1 MRYGLHPV
9 MTRGYRMRNAG
20 PAAMLLNLEAL
31 MNKTPFLAA
40 AMMLSTATAQASPLD
55 EKVTA
60 EVLGVTDV
68 QIGLGAAGFT
78 VVTELTR
85 KKFPPMV
92 LTGLQFDV
100 MVGDQ
105 KIGEGLLEESHRL
118 KRNQAI
124 RVEIPTRVSAT
135 AGLMAIMGGSSEL
148 TISGTVSGRWL
159 FFQQERS
166 FQQAISLEEIADTV
180 TP

>member
-1 MRYGLHPV
+1 
-9 MTRGYRMRNAG
+9 MRNVG
-20 PAAMLLNLEAL
+20 PAAMLLNPEAL

-40 AMMLSTATAQASPLD
+40 ALMLYTTTAQARPLG
-55 EKVTA
+55 ERVTA

-100 MVGDQ
+100 MVGEQ
-105 KIGEGLLEESHRL
+105 KIGAGTLEEPYRL
-118 KRNQAI
+118 KRNQPVRI
-124 RVEIPTRVSAT
+124 EIPTRVSAT
-135 AGLMAIMGGSSEL
+135 AGLMALMGGDSEL
-148 TISGTVSGRWL
+148 TISGSVSGRWL
-159 FFQQERS
+159 FFKQERT
-166 FQQAISLEEIADTV
+166 FQEAISLEEIADTV
-180 TP
+180 TR

>member
-1 MRYGLHPV
+1 MY
-9 MTRGYRMRNAG
+9 
-20 PAAMLLNLEAL
+20 
-31 MNKTPFLAA
+31 KTPLLAA
-40 AMMLSTATAQASPLD
+40 AMLLSTATAQAQPLD

-100 MVGDQ
+100 MVGEQ
-105 KIGEGLLEESHRL
+105 KIGAGVLEASHRL
-118 KRNQAI
+118 KRNKAVRI
-124 RVEIPTRVSAT
+124 EIPTRVSAT

-148 TISGTVSGRWL
+148 TITGTVSGRWL
-159 FFQQERS
+159 FFSQERT
-166 FQQAISLEEIADTV
+166 FQQAISLEDIADTV
-180 TP
+180 SP